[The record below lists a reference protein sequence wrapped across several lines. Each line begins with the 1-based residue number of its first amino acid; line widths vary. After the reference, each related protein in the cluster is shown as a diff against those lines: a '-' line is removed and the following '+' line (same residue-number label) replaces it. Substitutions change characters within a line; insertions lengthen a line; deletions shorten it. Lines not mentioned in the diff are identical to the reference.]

1 MDIVAIN
8 AENANGAQPTTRERR
23 EEIEKSTLS
32 QLAVLASASR
42 GRAVTEP
49 ECELRTCFQRDA
61 DRLTHSKSFRRLIH
75 KTQVFLN
82 PEGDHY
88 RTRLTHTLEVSRI
101 ARTIS
106 RALGLNEDLTEA
118 IAIGHD
124 LGHTPF
130 GHAGERA
137 LNEIMSGAGGFRHN
151 EQSLRVVDRLEKNG
165 RGLNLSYET
174 RDGILKHTGRE
185 MPETLEGRVVRLSDR
200 AAYLNHDLDDA
211 LRAGILTP
219 DDVPPEIV
227 CAFGDSVTQRV
238 NTIVRDIIEESA
250 RAGDIAMS
258 AELRFAFESF
268 YSFMFERLYMN
279 VRAKSE
285 ETKVFGILN
294 GIFGYYADNPEK
306 LPEDY
311 KAVAETDGLMR
322 AVSDYV
328 SGMTDSYAISEHER
342 LFIPGA
348 WKLR

>member
-1 MDIVAIN
+1 MEDKLALPRVL
-8 AENANGAQPTTRERR
+8 R
-23 EEIEKSTLS
+23 EELERNTLLP
-32 QLAVLASASR
+32 LAAFAESSR
-42 GRAVTEP
+42 GRGTPETE
-49 ECELRTCFQRDA
+49 CDLRTCFQRDA

-106 RALGLNEDLTEA
+106 RALRLNEDLTEA

-137 LNEIMSGAGGFRHN
+137 LDAIMSEAGGFRHN
-151 EQSLRVVDRLEKNG
+151 EQSLRVVDRLEKGG

-174 RDGILKHTGRE
+174 RDGILKHTGQE
-185 MPETLEGRVVRLSDR
+185 KPETLEGRVVRVSDR

-211 LRAGILTP
+211 LRAGIITAE
-219 DDVPPEIV
+219 DIPPEIL
-227 CAFGDSVTQRV
+227 CAFGESLSRRV
-238 NTIVRDIIEESA
+238 DTVVRDVINESA
-250 RAGDIAMS
+250 ETGEIAMS
-258 AELRFAFESF
+258 AGLRLAFEGF
-268 YSFMFERLYMN
+268 YSFMFENLYMN

-294 GIFGYYADNPEK
+294 GIFGYYVKSPQK
-306 LPEDY
+306 LPDDY
-311 KAVAETDGLMR
+311 RAIADADGLAR
-322 AVSDYV
+322 AVCDYV
-328 SGMTDSYAISEHER
+328 SGMTDSYAIAEYER
-342 LFIPGA
+342 LFVPDA
-348 WKLR
+348 WHIR